1 MCAQGKYRSVWSS
14 TAPPVCQ
21 TCPAGRWS
29 SVEGLVEQ
37 TQCVECPRGKWS
49 VKPGAT
55 DASVCTLCTGGTFSD
70 TLGGNTSTVCKL
82 CEDNRFSNKIR
93 TGCDESVVSTSKVT
107 LSATEGETKMF
118 QISIRKPLVTGATV
132 TVTVVSSSTSD
143 FTASPASFVITSN
156 AYVQVVTVTFVDDDF
171 EEPDV
176 EDSNYLTL
184 TFTSALDDA
193 YDGRNITIPV
203 TVVDND
209 VAAAR
214 FEFTKRNEEK
224 RTVPSASMLTS
235 KGIAVPF
242 NVVCFISFGIEGQRR
257 DSV

>member
-1 MCAQGKYRSVWSS
+1 ME
-14 TAPPVCQ
+14 P
-21 TCPAGRWS
+21 
-29 SVEGLVEQ
+29 
-37 TQCVECPRGKWS
+37 TQCVECLRGKWS
-49 VKPGAT
+49 DATGAT
-55 DASVCTLCTGGTFSD
+55 VAEVCTLCPGGTYSD
-70 TLGGNTSTVCKL
+70 TLGASLITACEP
-82 CEDNRFSNKIR
+82 CEDNRFSNPTR
-93 TGCDESVVSTSKVT
+93 TGCEESVVSTSKVT
-107 LSATEGETKMF
+107 LSATEGETKTF
-118 QISIRKPLVTGATV
+118 TVSIRKPLATGATV
-132 TVTVVSSSTSD
+132 TVTVVSSSTLD
-143 FTASPASFVITSN
+143 FTASPASFVITSK
-156 AYVQVVTVTFVDDDF
+156 ADIQVVTVTFVDDDF

-193 YDGRNITIPV
+193 FDGRNITIPV